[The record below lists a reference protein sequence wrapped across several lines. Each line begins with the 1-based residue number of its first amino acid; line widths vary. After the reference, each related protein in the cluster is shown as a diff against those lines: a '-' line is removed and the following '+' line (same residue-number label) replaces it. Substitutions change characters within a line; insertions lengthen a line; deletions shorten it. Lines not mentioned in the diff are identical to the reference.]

1 MSFDAPFLYF
11 YPMIRQF
18 ILTGIFLFA
27 SAGLSSQQF
36 DFNKSCNEA
45 YQNIISLRFEKGEA
59 ILAKEK
65 SSNEENLMPVI
76 LENYIDF
83 FKIFIAEDEQQFSLL
98 EKNKDKRLAI
108 IRDHASEE
116 PRYLWSQATINLQW
130 AFARMKFGEYYTA
143 AFELRRAFLQLEE
156 NEKKYPG
163 FLPNKLL
170 LGLLHALVGS
180 IPEDYQW
187 IVKLASM
194 NGSVNQG
201 INEMKQVLTECEIQ
215 VEYKYLKEEAMFFL
229 GFAEL
234 NLLAEPDDTLMLL
247 DILKIS
253 DSSNLLLV
261 FLKATIEM
269 RTGNNDAALKTL
281 SERPKGQEYYPF
293 YYLNYLEAET
303 KLRKLD
309 LNAKILYGDFIL
321 TFKGLNYRQDAIRK
335 LAWIALLEGDSS
347 SYQDWISQVPKQ
359 ASGQVEADKQSV
371 LEAEG
376 NKKPDLDLLKS
387 RLLFDG
393 GYYSDALNILNLAE
407 KLKSHSDPVIRMEY
421 YYRKG
426 RIFHEL
432 KKFDEAVLNYMK
444 VIDLGMNSKLYYA
457 ANSALKVGE
466 IYEITNQK
474 KKAVEYY
481 NLCLSLKPDEYRSG
495 IHQKA
500 KAGVNRLTID
510 TD

>member
-18 ILTGIFLFA
+18 ILSVIFLFT
-27 SAGLSSQQF
+27 SIGLSSQQF
-36 DFNKSCNEA
+36 DFNKGCNDA
-45 YQNIISLRFEKGEA
+45 YQSIISLRFEKGEA
-59 ILAKEK
+59 ILTKEK
-65 SSNEENLMPVI
+65 SANAENLMPVV

-83 FKIFIAEDEQQFSLL
+83 FKIFIAEDEQQFRQL
-98 EKNKDKRLAI
+98 ERNKDKRLTI
-108 IRDHASEE
+108 IREHACEE
-116 PRYLWSQATINLQW
+116 PMYLWSQATINLQW

-143 AFELRRAFLQLEE
+143 SFELRRAFLQLEE
-156 NEKKYPG
+156 NEKKYPD

-187 IVKLASM
+187 IVRLASM

-201 INEMKQVLTECEIQ
+201 IDEMKHVLTECEKHD
-215 VEYKYLKEEAMFFL
+215 EYKYLKEEALFFL

-234 NLLAEPDDTLMLL
+234 NLLAEPDNTLMLL
-247 DILKIS
+247 NNLNSS
-253 DSSNLLLV
+253 DTSNLLLV

-281 SERPKGQEYYPF
+281 SERPNGLDYYPF

-303 KLRKLD
+303 RLRKLD
-309 LNAKILYGDFIL
+309 LNAKSLYTNFIL
-321 TFKGLNYRQDAIRK
+321 SFKGLNYRQDAIRK
-335 LAWIALLEGDSS
+335 LAWIALLEDDSLN
-347 SYQDWISQVPKQ
+347 YQEWISQVPKQ
-359 ASGQVEADKQSV
+359 TSGQVEADKQSV
-371 LEAEG
+371 LEAG
-376 NKKPDLDLLKS
+376 GKNKPDPDLLKS

-393 GYYSDALNILNLAE
+393 GYYSDALNVLNLAE
-407 KLKSHSDPVIRMEY
+407 SLRNHSDPIVRLEY

-432 KKFDEAVLNYMK
+432 KKYDEAVLNYMK
-444 VIDLGMNSKLYYA
+444 VIDSGMNSKLYYA
-457 ANSALKVGE
+457 ANSALKIGE
-466 IYEITNQK
+466 IYEVTNQK

-500 KAGVNRLTID
+500 KAGINRLSVD